1 MTTHSIIRR
10 ALLLTAAVPV
20 ALAAQSSRGDR
31 IDTTLTIERG
41 GLVQLG
47 TVSGE
52 IRVTGSNR
60 RDVKIVASIDVGRL
74 ELSTSAGRIALQT
87 RSVGSRQSSAYV
99 EVQVPVGTRVSAS
112 TVSGLVE
119 VRGTEGE
126 IVARSVSGRVD
137 VRNGRERVDVE
148 TVSGTLD
155 VRDIQGRLSIEG
167 VSANIDLEGASGDL
181 SAETVS
187 GDIRVRRSNL
197 TGMRA
202 ETVSGTVSY
211 DGSLS
216 SNGTY
221 RLNTHSGSITMML
234 PANVGAALELET
246 FSGRIVSDFP
256 LTLQPGQATGRG
268 KRMEFTLG
276 NGGARV
282 TAGAFSGNITI
293 RRGSAASDMEQ

>member
-1 MTTHSIIRR
+1 MTKTLLR
-10 ALLLTAAVPV
+10 ALLLSCGLPL
-20 ALAAQSSRGDR
+20 ALAAQGNTGDR
-31 IDTTLTIERG
+31 IDTTLTIDRG

-52 IRVTGSNR
+52 IRVTGSDR
-60 RDVKIVASIDVGRL
+60 RDVKIVATLDRGRF
-74 ELSTSAGRIALQT
+74 ELSASASRIALQS
-87 RSVGSRQSSAYV
+87 RSVNGRQSSAYV
-99 EVQVPVGTRVSAS
+99 EVQVPVGTRVTAS

-119 VRGTEGE
+119 VRATEGE

-155 VRDIQGRLSIEG
+155 VRDIQGRMSIEG
-167 VSANIDLEGASGDL
+167 VSADIDVEGASGDL
-181 SAETVS
+181 TAESVS
-187 GDIRVRRSNL
+187 GSIRVRRSQL
-197 TGMRA
+197 TGLRA

-221 RLNTHSGSITMML
+221 RINTHSGSVTMTL
-234 PANVGAALELET
+234 PANVGATLELET

-256 LTLQPGQATGRG
+256 LTLQPGQSTGRG

-282 TAGAFSGNITI
+282 TAGAFSGNINI
-293 RRGSAASDMEQ
+293 RRGSAASDRE

>member
-1 MTTHSIIRR
+1 MTKHTSIPR
-10 ALLLTAAVPV
+10 ALLLCAALPLT
-20 ALAAQSSRGDR
+20 LAAQGSRGDR
-31 IDTTLTIERG
+31 IDTTLTIDRG

-60 RDVKIVASIDVGRL
+60 RDVKLVATIDVGRF
-74 ELSTSAGRIALQT
+74 ELTTGAGRIALQT

-99 EVQVPVGTRVSAS
+99 EVQVPVGTRISAS

-119 VRGTEGE
+119 VRATEGE

-155 VRDIQGRLSIEG
+155 LRDIQGRMSIEG
-167 VSANIDLEGASGDL
+167 VSANIDVEGASGDL
-181 SAETVS
+181 TAETVS

-202 ETVSGTVSY
+202 EAVSGTISY

-216 SNGTY
+216 ANGSY

-234 PANVGAALELET
+234 PASVGAALELET

-282 TAGAFSGNITI
+282 TAGAFSGNINI
-293 RRGSAASDMEQ
+293 RRAGAMTDREQ